1 MRQDLHRIRFAFP
14 KSDRLAFLGHLE
26 VISTIERS
34 IRRADLP
41 FAVSNGFARRM
52 KVQFS
57 SALPV
62 GVSSKAE
69 YFDLFLTEHLD
80 EEHVLDLLGRYSP
93 TALRPFAAAYVD
105 GSLPALE
112 AWLDR
117 SSWVLD
123 LGTSTDADAFEEG
136 VRRLRE
142 QGSFTYMRGTK
153 PKTVDVGESYVSHGL
168 VASDGRLMLDLET
181 LILPT
186 GAMRPEAFVRACYG
200 LSDQPD
206 SAPEY
211 LRCVRVAQHH
221 LDDGNLVEPFQVSLP
236 KLVD

>member
-1 MRQDLHRIRFAFP
+1 MRQGLWRLRFEYP

-26 VISTIERS
+26 VIATIERS
-34 IRRADLP
+34 IRRAGLP

-62 GVSSKAE
+62 GVSSRAE
-69 YFDLFLTEHLD
+69 YFDLFITEQLDEDEVLEHL
-80 EEHVLDLLGRYSP
+80 RAFTP
-93 TALRPFAAAYVD
+93 TALRPVRACYVE

-123 LGTSTDADAFEEG
+123 LGDGIDADTFEEG
-136 VRRLRE
+136 LARLCA
-142 QGSFTYMRGTK
+142 QGTFTYMRGTK
-153 PKTVDVGESYVSHGL
+153 PKTVTIGESYVSHALTCGDRGL
-168 VASDGRLMLDLET
+168 ELALET
-181 LILPT
+181 RILPT
-186 GAMRPEAFVRACYG
+186 GAMRPEAFVRACFE
-200 LSDQPD
+200 LSDVPEA
-206 SAPEY
+206 APEY
-211 LRCVRVAQHH
+211 LKCVRTAQHH
-221 LDDGNLVEPFQVSLP
+221 LDDGNLVEPFQLSLP